1 MITGHG
7 SKGLGTPAFG
17 KGKLDFKN
25 QNSFSTLPTT
35 IAAQP
40 FLKDPFGV
48 HQDLTIGSAIPSAFN
63 AALRDQ
69 IKPE

>member
-25 QNSFSTLPTT
+25 QNSFSNVPTT
-35 IAAQP
+35 IASQP
-40 FLKDPFGV
+40 LHK
-48 HQDLTIGSAIPSAFN
+48 DLTIRSALVSTFN

-69 IKPE
+69 VIPD

>member
-40 FLKDPFGV
+40 V
-48 HQDLTIGSAIPSAFN
+48 HKDLTIGSAIPSAFN

-69 IKPE
+69 IIPE